1 MNYRTMSLV
10 SAIVGATV
18 VGCVRQAEMK
28 NISTSP
34 NSTITEDEIVA
45 SRATNAYEAVS
56 RLRGATFLAVRG
68 KNSVDPREP
77 PPEIHVY
84 VDGVGY
90 GGINSL
96 RNIPASQVAM
106 IRFYRGF
113 EAETKFGNGNV
124 AGVIEVLTH

>member
-1 MNYRTMSLV
+1 MSYGKMGLV
-10 SAIVGATV
+10 AAFVAAAGTA
-18 VGCVRQAEMK
+18 CARQPEMK

-34 NSTITEDEIVA
+34 NSTITEDEIVG
-45 SRATNAYEAVS
+45 SHATNAYEAVS

-84 VDGVGY
+84 VDGLGY
-90 GGINSL
+90 GGVNAL

>member
-1 MNYRTMSLV
+1 MNYRKVGLV
-10 SAIVGATV
+10 AALVAATGAA
-18 VGCVRQAEMK
+18 CVRQPEMK

-45 SRATNAYEAVS
+45 SHATNAYEVVN
-56 RLRGATFLAVRG
+56 RLRGTTFLAVRG
-68 KNSVDPREP
+68 KNSLDPREP

-84 VDGVGY
+84 VVGQGY

-96 RNIPASQVAM
+96 RNIPASQIAM
-106 IRFYRGF
+106 IRFYKGF

>member
-28 NISTSP
+28 NISRSP
-34 NSTITEDEIVA
+34 NSIITEDEIVA

-68 KNSVDPREP
+68 KNSLDPREP

>member
-1 MNYRTMSLV
+1 MNYGKIGLV
-10 SAIVGATV
+10 AALVAATGA
-18 VGCVRQAEMK
+18 GCVRQPETK

-45 SRATNAYEAVS
+45 SHAANAYEVVN

-68 KNSVDPREP
+68 KNSLDPREP

-84 VDGVGY
+84 VDGQGY
-90 GGINSL
+90 GGVNSL
-96 RNIPASQVAM
+96 RTIPASQIAM
-106 IRFYRGF
+106 IRFYKGF

>member
-34 NSTITEDEIVA
+34 NSIITEDEIVA

-68 KNSVDPREP
+68 KNSLDPREP

>member
-1 MNYRTMSLV
+1 MNYCKIGFLAMLV
-10 SAIVGATV
+10 VVIGEGCARQPDFNNIGSA
-18 VGCVRQAEMK
+18 
-28 NISTSP
+28 P
-34 NSTITEDEIVA
+34 NSIITEDEIIKSHA
-45 SRATNAYEAVS
+45 ANAYDAVS

-77 PPEIHVY
+77 PPQIHVY
-84 VDGVGY
+84 VDAVAY
-90 GGINSL
+90 GGVESL
-96 RNIPASQVAM
+96 RTIPASQVAI

>member
-1 MNYRTMSLV
+1 MRYGKIGFVAALV
-10 SAIVGATV
+10 AAIGAA
-18 VGCVRQAEMK
+18 CVRQPEMK
-28 NISTSP
+28 NISTAS
-34 NSTITEDEIVA
+34 NSVITEDEIVA
-45 SRATNAYEAVS
+45 SHATNAYEVVN

-68 KNSVDPREP
+68 KNSLDPREP

-84 VDGVGY
+84 VDGQGY

-96 RNIPASQVAM
+96 RNIPASQIAM
-106 IRFYRGF
+106 IRFYKGF

>member
-1 MNYRTMSLV
+1 MNYGKMSFFAAFV
-10 SAIVGATV
+10 AATAS
-18 VGCVRQAEMK
+18 GCVRQSEMK

-34 NSTITEDEIVA
+34 NSIITEDEIVA
-45 SRATNAYEAVS
+45 SHATSAYEAVN

-68 KNSVDPREP
+68 KNSIDPRES

-90 GGINSL
+90 GGVNSL
-96 RNIPASQVAM
+96 RNIPASDVAM
-106 IRFYRGF
+106 IRFFRGF
-113 EAETKFGNGNV
+113 EAETRFGNGNV

>member
-1 MNYRTMSLV
+1 MNYGKIGLV
-10 SAIVGATV
+10 AAFVAATGT
-18 VGCVRQAEMK
+18 GCARQPEMK

-34 NSTITEDEIVA
+34 NSLITEDEIVG
-45 SRATNAYEAVS
+45 SHATNAYEAVS

>member
-68 KNSVDPREP
+68 KNSLDPREP

>member
-1 MNYRTMSLV
+1 MNYGKVGLV
-10 SAIVGATV
+10 AALVAATGAA
-18 VGCVRQAEMK
+18 CARQPEMK
-28 NISTSP
+28 NISTAS
-34 NSTITEDEIVA
+34 NEIITEDEIVA
-45 SRATNAYEAVS
+45 SHATNAYEVVN
-56 RLRGATFLAVRG
+56 RLRGVTFLAVRG

-84 VDGVGY
+84 VDGQGY

-96 RNIPASQVAM
+96 RTIPASQIAM
-106 IRFYRGF
+106 IRFYKGF

>member
-1 MNYRTMSLV
+1 MRYGKIGFVAALV
-10 SAIVGATV
+10 AALGAA
-18 VGCVRQAEMK
+18 CVRQPEMK

-45 SRATNAYEAVS
+45 SHASNAYEVVN

-68 KNSVDPREP
+68 KNSLDPREP

-84 VDGVGY
+84 VDGQGY

-96 RNIPASQVAM
+96 RNIPASQIAM
-106 IRFYRGF
+106 IRFYKGF

>member
-1 MNYRTMSLV
+1 MRCPTTNVLLLV
-10 SAIVGATV
+10 FGLAGSA
-18 VGCVRQAEMK
+18 CVRQPEAA
-28 NISTSP
+28 NIEPAS
-34 NSTITEDEIVA
+34 NSIITEDEIVA
-45 SRATNAYEAVS
+45 SHAANAYDAVT

-68 KNSVDPREP
+68 RNSLDPREP

-84 VDGVGY
+84 VDGSAY
-90 GGINSL
+90 GGVNSL
-96 RNIPASQVAM
+96 RNIPAAQVAI